1 VTEEAGRLAS
11 LFPDAREHIA
21 VKHEDTLEAWGDLL
35 EKSAQRR
42 DNLQQAE
49 QLQAYFDEYR
59 DLMLVCIQCSLF
71 LTKTRMTEF
80 MYNRIF
86 FSVLASWLY
95 VLV

>member
-42 DNLQQAE
+42 DKLQQAE

-59 DLMLVCIQCSLF
+59 DLMLVSVACAIGGATLRCLF
-71 LTKTRMTEF
+71 QL
-80 MYNRIF
+80 
-86 FSVLASWLY
+86 L
-95 VLV
+95 LVISKNGLRT

>member
-21 VKHEDTLEAWGDLL
+21 VKHEDTQDAWGDLL

-42 DNLQQAE
+42 DKLQQAE

-59 DLMLVCIQCSLF
+59 DLMLVCVQ
-71 LTKTRMTEF
+71 
-80 MYNRIF
+80 
-86 FSVLASWLY
+86 
-95 VLV
+95 